1 MSDSIIVLNETIF
14 EHMDSFSLGQTT
26 SIELKNYIKAHPY
39 DIVHIQYDMSVYAY
53 AAMLSPECLQIL
65 HETYLEFD
73 EEIRN
78 KLGLPWD
85 LQGSKNG
92 YSAIHYVA
100 ESNLTRSLK
109 YLTTVVDVNVDLQDK
124 EGDTAF
130 HIICSRGFIEA
141 AQILLH
147 SSSVNINII
156 NNLGYTPFA
165 LCVKNDHYKMAS
177 ILLKY
182 QVLLEYNWDGGYYD
196 IRNNVIQFGSIE
208 MKSVFQKHF
217 KIKRHKNK
225 SIIRKKQESKK
236 HFDIYG
242 QYAFYCSSFQDSLGL
257 KGVITLAKHVG
268 IKIEMKNYEN
278 KTELKKDLCNKIS
291 KYMVHMQLRK
301 RLR

>member
-1 MSDSIIVLNETIF
+1 MKKLLYVAPHLSTGGLPQYLTKK
-14 EHMDSFSLGQTT
+14 
-26 SIELKNYIKAHPY
+26 IELLRDTF
-39 DIVHIQYDMSVYAY
+39 DIYVVEWSNHTGGVLVVQRDKITSMVARDKFF
-53 AAMLSPECLQIL
+53 
-65 HETYLEFD
+65 TLE
-73 EEIRN
+73 EN
-78 KLGLPWD
+78 KMEL
-85 LQGSKNG
+85 
-92 YSAIHYVA
+92 
-100 ESNLTRSLK
+100 
-109 YLTTVVDVNVDLQDK
+109 
-124 EGDTAF
+124 
-130 HIICSRGFIEA
+130 
-141 AQILLH
+141 
-147 SSSVNINII
+147 INII

-257 KGVITLAKHVG
+257 KGVITLAKHIG